1 MWPLTAVLPLPG
13 GVGCGCGGVGWGCGG
28 GDGVGP
34 VTRKLRLPFL
44 STVTLAV
51 AAGGFVITSQ
61 ACPVLA
67 QSASYTPAGRAREY
81 VPAASVTAVCR
92 PQVPQDP
99 RSAASLKATVTS
111 ATGVAEPVA
120 ALPV

>member
-1 MWPLTAVLPLPG
+1 MWPLTTVPPLPD
-13 GVGCGCGGVGWGCGG
+13 GVGVGWGCGG

-51 AAGGFVITSQ
+51 AAGGLVITSQ

-67 QSASYTPAGRAREY
+67 QSASYRPAGRVREY
-81 VPAASVTAVCR
+81 VPLASVAAVCR

-99 RSAASLKATVTS
+99 RSAASL
-111 ATGVAEPVA
+111 
-120 ALPV
+120 